1 MHGWTATGAWTNAR
15 VHDAWMDA
23 WTASCQG
30 QAELR
35 GPCGISEVARGSS
48 DPQGRSG
55 AGPRC
60 SHLLMRSSLL
70 SLSISSSMAAC
81 RSPMRLK
88 ASFRSDCRLW
98 LAASRLSRSISCREG
113 VQ

>member
-1 MHGWTATGAWTNAR
+1 MSPGDVPHVGVR
-15 VHDAWMDA
+15 
-23 WTASCQG
+23 
-30 QAELR
+30 
-35 GPCGISEVARGSS
+35 
-48 DPQGRSG
+48 
-55 AGPRC
+55 PRC

-98 LAASRLSRSISCREG
+98 LAASRLSRSISCGEG
-113 VQ
+113 VG

>member
-1 MHGWTATGAWTNAR
+1 MTFQKWQGEAVNPGDVPCTGAR
-15 VHDAWMDA
+15 
-23 WTASCQG
+23 
-30 QAELR
+30 
-35 GPCGISEVARGSS
+35 
-48 DPQGRSG
+48 
-55 AGPRC
+55 PRC
-60 SHLLMRSSLL
+60 SYLLMRSSLL

-113 VQ
+113 AG